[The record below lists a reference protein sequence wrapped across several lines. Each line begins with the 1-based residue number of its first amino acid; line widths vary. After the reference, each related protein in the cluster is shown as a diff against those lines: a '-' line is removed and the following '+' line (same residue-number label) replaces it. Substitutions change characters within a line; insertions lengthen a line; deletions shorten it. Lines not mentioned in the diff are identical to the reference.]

1 MQLPV
6 EPGIYLDGW
15 FGVRIEDDFLVNQE
29 GHEFLTADLPRDLDW
44 FMIEKDDY
52 EALEWHTEN
61 GDDEDEDGMSEILPA
76 PLSGLE
82 SIMLLTLI
90 AAALGR
96 SRDELAEIKKE

>member
-1 MQLPV
+1 
-6 EPGIYLDGW
+6 
-15 FGVRIEDDFLVNQE
+15 IEDDFLVNQE

-52 EALEWHTEN
+52 EALEWHNEN
-61 GDDEDEDGMSEILPA
+61 SDDEDEGGFSEVLPA

-96 SRDELAEIKKE
+96 GRDELSDIEIE